1 MVIVMLEIGTVA
13 GSSDSESDWA
23 QQEPASPLARCSA
36 RGASLSPGPPWEIAA
51 SLRLSSHQLAR
62 SGIADTQPEG
72 GLNCQL
78 VNLRLTQVVLL
89 VSRPRVSQKA

>member
-36 RGASLSPGPPWEIAA
+36 RGASLSHPWDKAA
-51 SLRLSSHQLAR
+51 SLRLSSHWH
-62 SGIADTQPEG
+62 
-72 GLNCQL
+72 
-78 VNLRLTQVVLL
+78 VVVLRAPNRK
-89 VSRPRVSQKA
+89 VG